1 MPTNHVIARVG
12 FTLSWAPGTLR
23 FLQYFRAKT
32 DEDQTKSCLSAGPLA
47 LCSVLNPSLVI
58 ALHS

>member
-12 FTLSWAPGTLR
+12 FTMSWAPGTLR
-23 FLQYFRAKT
+23 FLQYFRANTGEGQK
-32 DEDQTKSCLSAGPLA
+32 KSLLSAGPLA
-47 LCSVLNPSLVI
+47 LCYVLNPSLVI